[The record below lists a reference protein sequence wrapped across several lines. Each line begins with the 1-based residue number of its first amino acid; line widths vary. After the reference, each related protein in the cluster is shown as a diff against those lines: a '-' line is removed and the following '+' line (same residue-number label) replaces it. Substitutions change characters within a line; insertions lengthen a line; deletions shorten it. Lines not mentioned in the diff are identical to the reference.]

1 MDCSLPGS
9 SVHGILQVSQGTW
22 GTSGHGEL
30 GEGPKWT
37 QTLKARKRAMEH
49 TTPGKGPTRVPEG
62 GQKGKGA
69 RFKPDSSLVVAM
81 AALTSASRR

>member
-1 MDCSLPGS
+1 MQA
-9 SVHGILQVSQGTW
+9 HGFQVSQGTW